1 MFSQFSFPGVTV
13 SDTAYLR
20 DTMRNSDAT
29 LRQLRHHV
37 HCFHNIQRSFLVLT
51 STFLI
56 SAV

>member
-29 LRQLRHHV
+29 LRHHV
-37 HCFHNIQRSFLVLT
+37 SRHIVFTIFREGSWFLLGP
-51 STFLI
+51 F
-56 SAV
+56 